1 MVKYIKQEMPD
12 MTGKGETKAYYRIR
26 SVGNIDTREFI
37 RLVSQAGGGLSE
49 GSVSHVLYQMTSKLA
64 DLLGRGHTVTI
75 DGLGTFK
82 ATLGV
87 RRGKEMDS
95 LDGEGEK
102 LNARSIEVNG
112 INFRVDKRLVQETDQ
127 GCVLERGP
135 VCRLRRSPYTLEE
148 RLRLALDY
156 LKENGVMRVMDY
168 ARLTGL
174 SRSTAARELK
184 AFRQDP
190 ASGLTF
196 SGRGT
201 AKVYV
206 RDEANG

>member
-1 MVKYIKQEMPD
+1 M
-12 MTGKGETKAYYRIR
+12 
-26 SVGNIDTREFI
+26 
-37 RLVSQAGGGLSE
+37 
-49 GSVSHVLYQMTSKLA
+49 
-64 DLLGRGHTVTI
+64 
-75 DGLGTFK
+75 
-82 ATLGV
+82 
-87 RRGKEMDS
+87 
-95 LDGEGEK
+95 
-102 LNARSIEVNG
+102 NG

-135 VCRLRRSPYTLEE
+135 VCRLRRSPYTREE
-148 RLRLALDY
+148 RLQLALDY
-156 LKENGVMRVMDY
+156 LGENGVMRVMDY

-206 RDEANG
+206 RDESNC

>member
-1 MVKYIKQEMPD
+1 
-12 MTGKGETKAYYRIR
+12 
-26 SVGNIDTREFI
+26 
-37 RLVSQAGGGLSE
+37 
-49 GSVSHVLYQMTSKLA
+49 
-64 DLLGRGHTVTI
+64 
-75 DGLGTFK
+75 
-82 ATLGV
+82 
-87 RRGKEMDS
+87 MDS

-168 ARLTGL
+168 VRLTGL

>member
-12 MTGKGETKAYYRIR
+12 MTGKGETRAYYRIR

-87 RRGKEMDS
+87 RRGKEM
-95 LDGEGEK
+95 EEK

-135 VCRLRRSPYTLEE
+135 VCRLRRSPYTREE
-148 RLRLALDY
+148 RLQLALDY
-156 LKENGVMRVMDY
+156 LGENGVMRVMDY

-206 RDEANG
+206 RDESNC

>member
-12 MTGKGETKAYYRIR
+12 MTGKGETRAYYRIR

-49 GSVSHVLYQMTSKLA
+49 GSVLHVLYQMTSKLA

-135 VCRLRRSPYTLEE
+135 VCRLRRSPYTREE

-156 LKENGVMRVMDY
+156 YTKTPEEHYLSLLRRYPDLKEAISLKELASFIGVTPETISHIRR
-168 ARLTGL
+168 RL
-174 SRSTAARELK
+174 SSK
-184 AFRQDP
+184 K
-190 ASGLTF
+190 S
-196 SGRGT
+196 
-201 AKVYV
+201 
-206 RDEANG
+206 

>member
-12 MTGKGETKAYYRIR
+12 MTGKGETRAYYRIR

-112 INFRVDKRLVQETDQ
+112 STGKGRNSTRE
-127 GCVLERGP
+127 VLR
-135 VCRLRRSPYTLEE
+135 
-148 RLRLALDY
+148 
-156 LKENGVMRVMDY
+156 
-168 ARLTGL
+168 
-174 SRSTAARELK
+174 
-184 AFRQDP
+184 
-190 ASGLTF
+190 
-196 SGRGT
+196 
-201 AKVYV
+201 
-206 RDEANG
+206 

>member
-12 MTGKGETKAYYRIR
+12 MTGKGETRAYYRIR

-168 ARLTGL
+168 VC
-174 SRSTAARELK
+174 
-184 AFRQDP
+184 P
-190 ASGLTF
+190 ADRPFTVDGSP
-196 SGRGT
+196 
-201 AKVYV
+201 
-206 RDEANG
+206 